1 MTIALSTITPRN
13 VVVLRVLDALLAR
26 RERAGDDGNRH
37 DVHVDFLN
45 LRLHL
50 QVCGDAI
57 AGAQIELA
65 DDGATALQALRWHL
79 GADIELATT
88 HRRVHRW
95 LVDGREV
102 ILDSVNGRCTFV
114 RLA

>member
-1 MTIALSTITPRN
+1 MTIALSAINPRN
-13 VVVLRVLDALLAR
+13 VGVLRVLDALLAR
-26 RERAGDDGNRH
+26 HEDPGDDRDRL
-37 DVHVDFLN
+37 DVDVDILS

-57 AGAQIELA
+57 SAAQIELA
-65 DDGATALQALRWHL
+65 DDGASALQALRWHL
-79 GADIELATT
+79 GPDVELATM

-102 ILDSVNGRCTFV
+102 ILDSFNGQRTCLRF
-114 RLA
+114 A